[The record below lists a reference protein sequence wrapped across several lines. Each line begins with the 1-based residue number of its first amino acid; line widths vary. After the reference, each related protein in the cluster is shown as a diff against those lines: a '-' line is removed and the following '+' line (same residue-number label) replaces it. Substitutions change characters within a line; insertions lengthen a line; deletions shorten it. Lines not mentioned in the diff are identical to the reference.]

1 LWLRNLSFW
10 PQDIFIDVPLLQNRK
25 GEPLDNSLVSVSQK
39 PVRVEKYAAVTVAL
53 RIPPDK
59 SHTISDATP
68 VSGLVRIVSKS
79 SNPDCKPA
87 PQCQEP
93 PGLSNLYI
101 PIAISA
107 PGSMRAGYLVAG
119 ACVAAGLVVLCI
131 GSSLCGSLL
140 HRMGSPTWNLE
151 QSWAS
156 SMTIGAGL
164 LSTLVTLIAFP
175 ACWHWMDKSS
185 YLRLQGL
192 FTAIIALAPLIYGLV
207 HENVQAKKDG
217 QAADDP
223 QGYVVMFLIAG
234 ALVMW
239 GALGQLATLGA
250 MIAEFLWSATLDPL
264 TGALLELLVL
274 ALLIVLLIG
283 GSMTMY
289 RTANQFKSLPEK
301 APGTHLERRLSAG
314 FTLDSATAG
323 DLKTPLAQWPLL

>member
-25 GEPLDNSLVSVSQK
+25 GEPLDDSLVSVSQK

-131 GSSLCGSLL
+131 GSSFVRLPAPSNGLAYMEPGAEL
-140 HRMGSPTWNLE
+140 GVQHDHRRGPVEHL
-151 QSWAS
+151 
-156 SMTIGAGL
+156 GHLDRVPGL
-164 LSTLVTLIAFP
+164 L
-175 ACWHWMDKSS
+175 
-185 YLRLQGL
+185 
-192 FTAIIALAPLIYGLV
+192 AL
-207 HENVQAKKDG
+207 DG
-217 QAADDP
+217 
-223 QGYVVMFLIAG
+223 
-234 ALVMW
+234 
-239 GALGQLATLGA
+239 
-250 MIAEFLWSATLDPL
+250 
-264 TGALLELLVL
+264 
-274 ALLIVLLIG
+274 
-283 GSMTMY
+283 
-289 RTANQFKSLPEK
+289 
-301 APGTHLERRLSAG
+301 
-314 FTLDSATAG
+314 
-323 DLKTPLAQWPLL
+323 